1 MRQEYKYKIDYDKMT
16 DKQIV
21 EMILSIPHNEEA
33 AAYLLY
39 TRYHI
44 LLQKI
49 YNNLTSDDSY
59 LDDCVQDL
67 FFHFR
72 GNDNSWHNLATFEWR
87 STFGYWLKGVVWNEF
102 RRILLRLIEN
112 KGRKTSIDNNNPDKP
127 TLQISGENGEET
139 IEQRERKVLVM
150 EAIGQLIDEDQRFI
164 ILKRLQGYTLD
175 AFYEA
180 WNDSSNYLVTISNH
194 SQYEPQPLDLSD
206 VKLERELI
214 ELREAIAE
222 NAHEIWANERK
233 KEGWTYGPKRNDE
246 KKLHPDMIP
255 YHLLPESEKKDYRQ
269 MAIETMKLIKKLGWE
284 LIKRK

>member
-1 MRQEYKYKIDYDKMT
+1 MRQEYKYKINYDKMT

-59 LDDCVQDL
+59 FDDCVQDL
-67 FFHFR
+67 FFHMR

-87 STFGYWLKGVVWNEF
+87 STFGYWLKGVAWNEF
-102 RRILLRLIEN
+102 RRILPRLIEN

-127 TLQISGENGEET
+127 TLQISGGNSEET
-139 IEQRERKVLVM
+139 IERRERKVLIM

-164 ILKRLQGYTLD
+164 ILKRLQGY
-175 AFYEA
+175 
-180 WNDSSNYLVTISNH
+180 SSREIAILLQKKWQKYGIKRYNKDHKLIVPSVGYV
-194 SQYEPQPLDLSD
+194 D
-206 VKLERELI
+206 VHVQRAKK
-214 ELREAIAE
+214 ELRKIL
-222 NAHEIWANERK
+222 NQYK
-233 KEGWTYGPKRNDE
+233 
-246 KKLHPDMIP
+246 
-255 YHLLPESEKKDYRQ
+255 
-269 MAIETMKLIKKLGWE
+269 
-284 LIKRK
+284 